1 VPMFKRFD
9 VRLRRR
15 AVNLQLVVDSSITG
29 AVAAARNLQLRSAF
43 LAIGPAEFPFS
54 PFDLGK
60 LFLHSMKKTVAG
72 SRRRVSLF
80 RHVRTPSFFP
90 GAPSYPTAGT
100 RERFT
105 SAKIRRAK
113 QLGHPG

>member
-1 VPMFKRFD
+1 MLCFTCFD

-29 AVAAARNLQLRSAF
+29 AVAAARNLQLRSAL

-90 GAPSYPTAGT
+90 GA
-100 RERFT
+100 
-105 SAKIRRAK
+105 
-113 QLGHPG
+113 HPIQQPEPGKGSLPQKYGARNN